1 MYFLSKYFTLSCQTA
16 NVNRGL
22 MKPLERIYVCLR
34 LTITLLHWPDKNKS
48 SLPLWASGHETPAV
62 QNWVVLV
69 AYQVIWPIAVFW
81 NHALIPITPAC
92 PHQPHLSAS
101 RASLP
106 TCSGRSAWQKKKKK
120 KNPLTWLHFAYQ
132 PWFEY
137 RRGSGYLDWRG
148 AQRSEQVLTQNEEQV
163 V

>member
-106 TCSGRSAWQKKKKK
+106 TCSGRSAWQKKKKRK
-120 KNPLTWLHFAYQ
+120 THWLDFTLHTNLDSNTDEGQDTWIGGG
-132 PWFEY
+132 
-137 RRGSGYLDWRG
+137 RSG
-148 AQRSEQVLTQNEEQV
+148 QNKC
-163 V
+163 